1 MIKAKPVEGTHSMS
15 DTYLYVVY
23 YLATFCF
30 FVSCFRTIFS
40 AEIRYKP
47 LFYFG
52 GFLGLIPSLIAI
64 LWCIYEYISRVEMYL
79 LAALIYAWV
88 GIFINSISLILI
100 CIYFGFRLLKKFK
113 QSTSVPGTPSAEV
126 VGNLPQP

>member
-1 MIKAKPVEGTHSMS
+1 MIKATPVEGTHSMS

-30 FVSCFRTIFS
+30 FVSCLRTIFS
-40 AEIRYKP
+40 VDIRYKP

-52 GFLGLIPSLIAI
+52 GFFGLLPSIIAI
-64 LWCIYEYISRVEMYL
+64 LWCVYEYISRVEMYL
-79 LAALIYAWV
+79 LAALIYAWI

-100 CIYFGFRLLKKFK
+100 CIYFCFRLIEKLK
-113 QSTSVPGTPSAEV
+113 QSTSVPSTPSAEV
-126 VGNLPQP
+126 VVDLPQP